1 MHFTSITPAHRLH
14 DALARPYMYRPFP
27 SRRAESRSLRHKKNH
42 SAIHPPAAAAIAE
55 RYEGDGAT
63 ANVFGHCTLQ
73 EEEVHALYVAE

>member
-1 MHFTSITPAHRLH
+1 MQCHWPIGFATCLSARISTPLCSHAAHSPDLV
-14 DALARPYMYRPFP
+14 DTENP
-27 SRRAESRSLRHKKNH
+27 